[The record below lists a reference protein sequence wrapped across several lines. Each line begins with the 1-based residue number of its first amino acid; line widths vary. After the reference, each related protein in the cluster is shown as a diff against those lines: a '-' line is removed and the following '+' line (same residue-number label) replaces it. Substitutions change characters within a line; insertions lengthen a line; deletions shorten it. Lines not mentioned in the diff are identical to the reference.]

1 MGLLESTYTE
11 PTMTEPFQLK
21 RTALKNIQSIAFF
34 QTGVRNMDLNKLIV
48 LPDVSKQRVFFIEG
62 DEKYIADKFIEHM
75 SKKYLDGCME
85 ELNFHKLEQASN
97 IMEIEEK
104 AVTLPFMCGIR
115 IVVVEDFIKI
125 ASDSFNSKEDMDD
138 FVEKVP
144 ESTMLI
150 LLNESVDKRSFVYKY
165 FKKNKLVVEAK
176 RLSPDA
182 YDAWVEDFLKDRGIS
197 ISKADKIN
205 LIKQLGYFRKENPS
219 TLYDS
224 ESELNKLIGSIK
236 GRTAIEKN
244 DFDGF
249 LNTKGETNIFKLTDS
264 LSEGKTAYALESL
277 ETLCEMG
284 EPEIKILFMISRHF
298 RQIMKVKSMAVN
310 GFSKDETMKTLGIKS
325 DFVYKKTS
333 RQGKNL
339 DMGTIEKIMDLCM
352 STELKCKS
360 LSSQKRMALE
370 VLICEI
376 GNSIY
381 ERNIG

>member
-1 MGLLESTYTE
+1 
-11 PTMTEPFQLK
+11 
-21 RTALKNIQSIAFF
+21 
-34 QTGVRNMDLNKLIV
+34 MDLNKLIV
-48 LPDVSKQRVFFIEG
+48 LPDGSMQRVFFIEG

-75 SKKYLDGCME
+75 SKKYLNGCME

-104 AVTLPFMCGIR
+104 AATLPFMCGTR

-125 ASDSFNSKEDMDD
+125 ASDSFNGKEDMDD

-176 RLSPDA
+176 RLLPDA
-182 YDAWVEDFLKDRGIS
+182 YDAWVEDFLKDRGVS

-205 LIKQLGYFRKENPS
+205 LIQQLGYFRKENPS

-224 ESELNKLIGSIK
+224 ESELKKLIGSIK
-236 GRTAIEKN
+236 GRTVIEKN

-352 STELKCKS
+352 STESKCKS

-376 GNSIY
+376 WNSIY
-381 ERNIG
+381 ERNTG